1 MFSYEHWKQ
10 AGTREEQ
17 TEFGTPQVRQV
28 MLRVAELLGKKKHH
42 HLDSGCT
49 VSGMETTGTHHQELS
64 SECGQLSC
72 HPAQHSTS
80 CGQPLREIT
89 GVFPVM
95 VKEINIFSL
104 FSNISFDIFQFFF
117 QNKTQKIC

>member
-72 HPAQHSTS
+72 HSAQHILWATPE
-80 CGQPLREIT
+80 GNYW
-89 GVFPVM
+89 GFPSNGEGD
-95 VKEINIFSL
+95 KYFLIIFKYFL
-104 FSNISFDIFQFFF
+104 
-117 QNKTQKIC
+117 